1 MQAARRV
8 EAEATRR
15 RLFTDR
21 QIGLDVHALLDQGRE
36 AIVLADDHDAGRRLA
51 DPAHRVG
58 HIEGARIQRYRAAAA
73 ASATGAGRPAAGTGR
88 IAARRAAG
96 AAAAAAAIAA
106 GTARRAAIGRRTI
119 AGGAAAGGATDR
131 ARATAVLRQA
141 AAATAATGRAGRAG
155 ATGTGGAAASR
166 TDA

>member
-73 ASATGAGRPAAGTGR
+73 ASATGAGRATAGTG
-88 IAARRAAG
+88 
-96 AAAAAAAIAA
+96 
-106 GTARRAAIGRRTI
+106 RRAAIGRRTI

>member
-96 AAAAAAAIAA
+96 AAAAAAAIAPGTA
-106 GTARRAAIGRRTI
+106 GTGRRAAIGRRTI
-119 AGGAAAGGATDR
+119 AGG

-141 AAATAATGRAGRAG
+141 AAATAATGRA
-155 ATGTGGAAASR
+155 
-166 TDA
+166 

>member
-58 HIEGARIQRYRAAAA
+58 HIENARIHRYRTAVA
-73 ASATGAGRPAAGTGR
+73 ASASGTGSPAAGTGGS
-88 IAARRAAG
+88 AARRAAG
-96 AAAAAAAIAA
+96 ATGAAAAIAA
-106 GTARRAAIGRRTI
+106 G
-119 AGGAAAGGATDR
+119 
-131 ARATAVLRQA
+131 
-141 AAATAATGRAGRAG
+141 
-155 ATGTGGAAASR
+155 
-166 TDA
+166 

>member
-8 EAEATRR
+8 EAKATRR

-73 ASATGAGRPAAGTGR
+73 ASATGAGRPAAAIAPGTAGTG
-88 IAARRAAG
+88 
-96 AAAAAAAIAA
+96 
-106 GTARRAAIGRRTI
+106 RRAAIGRRTI

-141 AAATAATGRAGRAG
+141 AAATAATGREIGRA
-155 ATGTGGAAASR
+155 SCR
-166 TDA
+166 ERV